1 MYFYIYLGKNTI
13 ALFWHTLVLWYML
26 KFCLATVRAMCF
38 SVRRLCLRTFLFWG
52 FSMNKEDYKLN
63 ERIAVYRRLA
73 GYSQAEAAEKLGM
86 SKSSYAKKEKDGN
99 IDCRLLVKISKLFC
113 VDIGDLLIVKNEE
126 IPFDSEL
133 KAKPLRLTFHDEQ
146 LIRIIHSLAPENQ
159 LKIKKFVYRLYCDS
173 KNNNN

>member
-1 MYFYIYLGKNTI
+1 MYFYIYFGKNTI

-52 FSMNKEDYKLN
+52 FKMEKSDYKLN

-73 GYSQAEAAEKLGM
+73 GYSQAEAAQRLGI
-86 SKSSYAKKEKDGN
+86 SKSCYAKKEKDGN
-99 IDCRLLVKISKLFC
+99 IDCGLIIKISKLFC
-113 VDIGDLLIVKNEE
+113 VDVGDLLIDKNEE
-126 IPFDSEL
+126 IPIDSEFQE
-133 KAKPLRLTFHDEQ
+133 KPLRLTFHDEQ
-146 LIRIIHSLAPENQ
+146 LIRIIHSLEPENQ
-159 LKIKKFVYRLYCDS
+159 QKIKKFVYRLYCEK